1 MNCVIDLR
9 ALTPERVTR
18 LYDAIE
24 HDPFVC
30 VNCNR
35 TVEEP
40 WLYFKE
46 GCACPGC
53 VQRNPI
59 RSRICFSCMMK

>member
-1 MNCVIDLR
+1 MNCVIDLHT
-9 ALTPERVTR
+9 LTPERVTR

-35 TVEEP
+35 TV
-40 WLYFKE
+40 KE
-46 GCACPGC
+46 A
-53 VQRNPI
+53 
-59 RSRICFSCMMK
+59 MALL